1 MKAKDINI
9 YKLFSDTFKGR
20 KMFGFMGYGELKLMP
35 KVSTPIIQIKKNE
48 KGNNNVK
55 TIQDVADTCN

>member
-1 MKAKDINI
+1 MKAKDVNT

-35 KVSTPIIQIKKNE
+35 KVNKPIIQIKKNQ
-48 KGNNNVK
+48 KGK
-55 TIQDVADTCN
+55 YETI